1 MADYRLTATDIVIR
15 TADQASIPNDPG
27 NRDRIAYDAWLADG
41 GVPDPHVPPAPPPV
55 DDPVQDV
62 VLFEHEN
69 RIRSLEGVPPIEIG
83 DFRRRLQG

>member
-1 MADYRLTATDIVIR
+1 
-15 TADQASIPNDPG
+15 
-27 NRDRIAYDAWLADG
+27 
-41 GVPDPHVPPAPPPV
+41 VPDPHVPPAPPPV